1 MDRKLIKQAFMDLAD
16 EMEQECGDWQELPDT
31 EADQKLRERIIAGVQ
46 NIGQQE

>member
-31 EADQKLRERIIAGVQ
+31 
-46 NIGQQE
+46 